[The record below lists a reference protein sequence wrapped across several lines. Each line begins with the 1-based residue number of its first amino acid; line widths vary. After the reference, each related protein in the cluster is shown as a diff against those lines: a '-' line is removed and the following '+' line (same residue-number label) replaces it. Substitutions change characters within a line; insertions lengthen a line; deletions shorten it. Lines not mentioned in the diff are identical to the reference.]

1 MQDIV
6 WKRTLDALDWLL
18 IANFKLVALKMK
30 WFMPDH
36 FSQARLKL
44 HPHLLPFDS
53 VCRVE
58 SHPIS
63 KLLDSRQTSVALLLL
78 SRTLPTAAALRAD
91 FNGCQ
96 WTFQKAFKSSYGFPR
111 SAATLFWSGGLHS
124 APLLQNILQK
134 HDDSKIRKHLPP
146 HTVTDQLTGKT
157 NPFLATSSPFTV
169 SSCLTLYFVHR
180 NFSWAKVHF
189 RI

>member
-53 VCRVE
+53 VCKVE
-58 SHPIS
+58 YHPIS

-111 SAATLFWSGGLHS
+111 SALQLLLYSGLGSLYIDERGYFKTS
-124 APLLQNILQK
+124 YKNMMILK
-134 HDDSKIRKHLPP
+134 SESICHLIRS
-146 HTVTDQLTGKT
+146 LT
-157 NPFLATSSPFTV
+157 
-169 SSCLTLYFVHR
+169 
-180 NFSWAKVHF
+180 SWLEKQTHF
-189 RI
+189 